1 MALAAILH
9 IAILR
14 RSTQRALLMRVQWH
28 DKTMA
33 AGGAGRWEQSLCG
46 GRWAF
51 FRSFRLDLEIR
62 QIDDQALLL
71 ALLVEG
77 TEDGDGNR

>member
-1 MALAAILH
+1 VAWQNDGGRRGGALGAVA
-9 IAILR
+9 LR
-14 RSTQRALLMRVQWH
+14 RQV
-28 DKTMA
+28 
-33 AGGAGRWEQSLCG
+33 
-46 GRWAF
+46 AF